1 MSRIRSADTSLE
13 MKVRRYLYAEGYRY
27 RTGFRLRGR
36 PDIVFPGRKIAVFVN
51 GCFWHMHGCRL
62 SSIPSTRRDFWE
74 AKLTGNK
81 IRDMNNVVMLEK
93 EGWKVV
99 TIWECKIEDSLEKAI
114 LPLLKLLKREAVSDD
129 NS

>member
-13 MKVRRYLYAEGYRY
+13 LKVRRYLYAEGYRY

-81 IRDMNNVVMLEK
+81 IRDRNNVVMLEK

>member
-13 MKVRRYLYAEGYRY
+13 LKVRRYLYAEGYRY

-62 SSIPSTRRDFWE
+62 SSIPLTRRDFWK

-81 IRDMNNVVMLEK
+81 IRDRNNVVMLEK
-93 EGWKVV
+93 EDWKVV

-114 LPLLKLLKREAVSDD
+114 FPLLKLLKREVVSDD

>member
-13 MKVRRYLYAEGYRY
+13 LKVRRYLYAEGYRY

-36 PDIVFPGRKIAVFVN
+36 PDIVFAGRKIAVFVN

-62 SSIPSTRRDFWE
+62 SSIPSTRRDFWK

-81 IRDMNNVVMLEK
+81 IRDRNNVVMLEK

-114 LPLLKLLKREAVSDD
+114 FPLLKLLKREVVSDD

>member
-62 SSIPSTRRDFWE
+62 SSIPLTRRDFWK

-81 IRDMNNVVMLEK
+81 IRDRNNVVMLEK
-93 EGWKVV
+93 EDWKVV

-114 LPLLKLLKREAVSDD
+114 FPLLKLLKREVVSDD

>member
-1 MSRIRSADTSLE
+1 
-13 MKVRRYLYAEGYRY
+13 
-27 RTGFRLRGR
+27 
-36 PDIVFPGRKIAVFVN
+36 
-51 GCFWHMHGCRL
+51 MHGCRL
-62 SSIPSTRRDFWE
+62 SSIPLTRRDFWK

-81 IRDMNNVVMLEK
+81 IRDRNNVVMLEK

>member
-13 MKVRRYLYAEGYRY
+13 LKVRRYLYAEGYRY
-27 RTGFRLRGR
+27 RTGFRLHGR
-36 PDIVFPGRKIAVFVN
+36 PDIVFPRRKIAVFVN

-81 IRDMNNVVMLEK
+81 IRDRNNVVMLEK

-99 TIWECKIEDSLEKAI
+99 TIWECKIEESLEKAI

>member
-36 PDIVFPGRKIAVFVN
+36 PDIVFPRRKIAVFVN

-81 IRDMNNVVMLEK
+81 IRDRNNVVMLEK

>member
-13 MKVRRYLYAEGYRY
+13 LKVRRYLYAEGYRY

-62 SSIPSTRRDFWE
+62 STIPSTRRNFWS

-81 IRDMNNVVMLEK
+81 MRDMKNVVMLEK
-93 EGWKVV
+93 DNWNVV
-99 TIWECKIEDSLEKAI
+99 TIWECETPAIENGWQGKPAASI
-114 LPLLKLLKREAVSDD
+114 S
-129 NS
+129 